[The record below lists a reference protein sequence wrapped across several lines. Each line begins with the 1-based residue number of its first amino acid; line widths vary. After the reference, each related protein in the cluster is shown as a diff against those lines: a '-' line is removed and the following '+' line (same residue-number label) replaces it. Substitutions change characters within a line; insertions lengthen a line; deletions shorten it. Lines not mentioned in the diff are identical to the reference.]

1 MNCCYNNISM
11 NQKQTTKKSNDAL
24 TFKQF
29 CFLNEDNLIL
39 LGCFFFLFVLKYLFT
54 WLYCR

>member
-1 MNCCYNNISM
+1 M

-39 LGCFFFLFVLKYLFT
+39 LVFFFCLYLSIYLLGYIADRFFT
-54 WLYCR
+54 I